1 MCSGSRHH
9 FADVGKM
16 GWSLVWAV
24 EPGGLVGQ
32 GFDGSRMPLRGGMGE
47 LGIQSNRG
55 DPTPAQ
61 KILIFQDIVLK
72 WTLVTTYQKNT

>member
-1 MCSGSRHH
+1 
-9 FADVGKM
+9 M

-24 EPGGLVGQ
+24 EPGGPVGQ
-32 GFDGSRMPLRGGMGE
+32 GFDGSRMPWRGGHGE